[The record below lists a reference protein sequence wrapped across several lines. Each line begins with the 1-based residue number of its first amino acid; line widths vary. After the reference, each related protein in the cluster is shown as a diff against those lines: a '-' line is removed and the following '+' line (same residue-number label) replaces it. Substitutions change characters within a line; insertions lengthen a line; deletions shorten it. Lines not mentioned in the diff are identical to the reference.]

1 MPPKKV
7 VETVV
12 VPETPDQPPTFEH
25 EPFMES
31 VLMMARRQ
39 ELAKLE
45 EGVAAAVGMADD
57 FRVNLQSG
65 VVVDFTVECVL
76 FASQHGFNARK
87 AAAFIQWMT
96 DIRTCVETTGNIEH
110 AKELFR
116 SHVIAHAERAALA
129 STAGPA
135 AGADEAVEMTTT
147 SKAKVA
153 APPKGAAKGAKGAT
167 SAEAAPEPVRDLKND
182 PAVVLTIADMGP
194 VADFVVTGVLQ
205 HWRLYHY
212 VANEGIASS
221 MAAEYSLA
229 VQTPMAAPALS
240 RALPAE
246 QYEAQQAQLRL
257 KADEELAALQREE
270 RERQEAEERERER
283 QEEEARLAA
292 EEAKANA
299 LYFEKQGTDK
309 AVAIVHDE
317 VQTQLSTKQ
326 QTVVQRLARIEE
338 LLQLQSA

>member
-1 MPPKKV
+1 MPPKKA

-31 VLMMARRQ
+31 LLMMARRQ

-57 FRVNLQSG
+57 FRINLQSG

-87 AAAFIQWMT
+87 AAAFIQWMSE
-96 DIRTCVETTGNIEH
+96 IRTCVETTGDIDR
-110 AKELFR
+110 AKQLFR
-116 SHVIAHAERAALA
+116 SHVISHAERAALA
-129 STAGPA
+129 STAAPVAAPEEAADA
-135 AGADEAVEMTTT
+135 AGAKG
-147 SKAKVA
+147 SKPA
-153 APPKGAAKGAKGAT
+153 APAKGGAKGAKGSAP
-167 SAEAAPEPVRDLKND
+167 AEAAPEPVRDLRND
-182 PAVVLTIADMGP
+182 PAVVLTLADMGP

-221 MAAEYSLA
+221 MAAEYSLS

-257 KADEELAALQREE
+257 QADEELAALQREE
-270 RERQEAEERERER
+270 RERQEAEERERAR
-283 QEEEARLAA
+283 LEEEARLAA

-309 AVAIVHDE
+309 AVALV
-317 VQTQLSTKQ
+317 
-326 QTVVQRLARIEE
+326 
-338 LLQLQSA
+338 